1 LIREALQYLV
11 SLKTPQIFVVDGK
24 NYSTEEL
31 HYISPIHEERP
42 CISAVTISTLTGL
55 VDYIMNGVDGITGT
69 MIVHVVSPTV
79 VEVYSELRKDARRDK
94 FISCNAFTPR
104 ITFEQF
110 MDVEKFIIM
119 MQACFLENPA
129 SAAILKVVGNIK
141 EDVVQTVGD
150 NGTTQMVTAKSGIST
165 VENVI
170 VPNPVTLCPFRT
182 FAEVEQPES
191 EFVFRMQTGFKA
203 ALFEADGGK
212 WKLYAMQNVK
222 AYLEEKLA
230 GCNVKI
236 IS

>member
-1 LIREALQYLV
+1 
-11 SLKTPQIFVVDGK
+11 
-24 NYSTEEL
+24 
-31 HYISPIHEERP
+31 
-42 CISAVTISTLTGL
+42 
-55 VDYIMNGVDGITGT
+55 
-69 MIVHVVSPTV
+69 
-79 VEVYSELRKDARRDK
+79 
-94 FISCNAFTPR
+94 
-104 ITFEQF
+104 
-110 MDVEKFIIM
+110 
-119 MQACFLENPA
+119 
-129 SAAILKVVGNIK
+129 
-141 EDVVQTVGD
+141 
-150 NGTTQMVTAKSGIST
+150 MVTAKSGIST

-170 VPNPVTLCPFRT
+170 VPNPVMLCPFRT